1 MDSPSKRKCVD
12 EDEELGVHPTGSNE
26 VPSNAAGMQ
35 DKPHQPPVILETVI
49 QPSGAHANDFP
60 PLGNQSYARAATL
73 QPSGISGINKM
84 QTGSL
89 KPPHTVKRKP
99 SIMFGTAKT
108 GRDDNE
114 NLLAADVCLVAS
126 GVSKDAREDQLKDF
140 VESKGISVISIEKL
154 TTHPDAR
161 TNTFKVVIKLSDYEK
176 AMNPEVWP
184 YRVGVR
190 HFKPQR
196 RKQGMSWNEQSK
208 QAGGGH
214 VGGQGNG
221 QQQPPQQRQH
231 HHANAQQRPSP
242 FSLDTNNRY
251 QLLRS
256 VCF

>member
-1 MDSPSKRKCVD
+1 
-12 EDEELGVHPTGSNE
+12 
-26 VPSNAAGMQ
+26 
-35 DKPHQPPVILETVI
+35 
-49 QPSGAHANDFP
+49 
-60 PLGNQSYARAATL
+60 
-73 QPSGISGINKM
+73 
-84 QTGSL
+84 
-89 KPPHTVKRKP
+89 
-99 SIMFGTAKT
+99 MFGTAKT

-140 VESKGISVISIEKL
+140 VESKGISVINIEKL